1 MLHLQTR
8 WRKAITTSLLIHCL
22 LVAGSG
28 YLVTRLF
35 AAPPV
40 PEQYIELDLSTASEP
55 QAIQDNSLAAAASPQ
70 PLESQPTSTP
80 AAVTPQTRTTP
91 AVASTGSLAMV
102 AAEIPASGSGS
113 ETGTSAPAGPAAGST
128 ASANTDGGSPRGII
142 APGIL
147 SKTEPTYPSAARQAA
162 QQGTVVLKV
171 QILETGRPGEISI
184 VRSSGSPLLDAAAV
198 DAVEQWRFIPAK
210 DRSSGRAVV
219 CYSTLPISF
228 RLH

>member
-22 LVAGSG
+22 LVVGSG

-35 AAPPV
+35 ASPPV
-40 PEQYIELDLSTASEP
+40 AEQYIELDLSTAAEP
-55 QAIQDNSLAAAASPQ
+55 QAIQANTVAAATSPQ
-70 PLESQPTSTP
+70 PPESQPAP
-80 AAVTPQTRTTP
+80 AAVTQQILTTP
-91 AVASTGSLAMV
+91 AVASTGALAMV
-102 AAEIPASGSGS
+102 SAEVPASTGNG
-113 ETGTSAPAGPAAGST
+113 ETDSSAPSGQAAGS
-128 ASANTDGGSPRGII
+128 PRSIS

-147 SKTEPTYPSAARQAA
+147 SKTEPSYPSAARQAG

-171 QILETGRPGEISI
+171 QILENGRPGEISV
-184 VRSSGSPLLDAAAV
+184 VRSSGYSLLDDAAV

-210 DRSSGRAVV
+210 DRNSGRAVV